1 MDKDKVGLK
10 VEDGKEKKEEDDNDL
25 EVSDKDVNGTN
36 DDEEQERPKKTKE
49 EIPKNLSFVKEVV
62 DSAYM
67 GFTRSPLPRNN
78 VNLHLPFFGGNYP
91 IVHLDNIY

>member
-36 DDEEQERPKKTKE
+36 DDEE
-49 EIPKNLSFVKEVV
+49 
-62 DSAYM
+62 
-67 GFTRSPLPRNN
+67 
-78 VNLHLPFFGGNYP
+78 
-91 IVHLDNIY
+91 